1 MTDSRGIV
9 NFCESNC
16 TCAAGDVSLNQ
27 SALVPNRPY
36 FTFFFFFF
44 LVLGDCST
52 MDLALL
58 VDRSKSMQTYQ
69 RNLLVKIIYRL
80 VDKIGVSKEGNHFA
94 VGTFGPSSA
103 IYNNLKAP
111 EAQNAMALKNQIRQ
125 RISHIPKD

>member
-1 MTDSRGIV
+1 
-9 NFCESNC
+9 
-16 TCAAGDVSLNQ
+16 
-27 SALVPNRPY
+27 
-36 FTFFFFFF
+36 
-44 LVLGDCST
+44 